1 MIGFLLGKLL
11 QILPYEYGVSYNNYK
26 TLSREFGHFKSAK
39 KWQSIDKNEKPIPWY
54 TYPAIEFIN
63 QLDLS
68 DKTVFEY
75 GSGNST
81 LFWAS
86 RCRKVVAIESN
97 KEWYNTIRSRLPQN
111 VTYHLIEDQDAYIN
125 AIHQYPE
132 PFDIIIVDGD
142 ARFRCTA
149 SALNQL
155 TPTGFFILDN
165 SDWHPKSSK
174 LLRESGLIEIDMAGF
189 NPINGYTT
197 TTSFYLSRQVD
208 FKPANDRQPVHG
220 IGSMPN
226 SADE

>member
-1 MIGFLLGKLL
+1 MIGYLIGKLL
-11 QILPYEYGVSYNNYK
+11 QVLPYEYGVSYNNYK
-26 TLSREFGHFKSAK
+26 TLSHEFGHFKSAQ
-39 KWQSIDKNEKPIPWY
+39 KWQSIDKSSKPIPWY

-68 DKTVFEY
+68 DKRVFEY

-86 RCRKVVAIESN
+86 RCRKVVAIEDD
-97 KEWYNTIRSRLPQN
+97 KKWYDTIRTRLPQN
-111 VTYHLIEDQDAYIN
+111 VDYRLIENKDEYVT
-125 AIHQYPE
+125 AIQQFPDL
-132 PFDIIIVDGD
+132 FDIIIIDGKY
-142 ARFRCTA
+142 RFDCTA
-149 SALNQL
+149 NSRDRLSS
-155 TPTGFFILDN
+155 TGFFILDN
-165 SDWHPKSSK
+165 ADWHPKPSK

-208 FKPANDRQPVHG
+208 FKPAHDRQPIPG

-226 SADE
+226 SAE